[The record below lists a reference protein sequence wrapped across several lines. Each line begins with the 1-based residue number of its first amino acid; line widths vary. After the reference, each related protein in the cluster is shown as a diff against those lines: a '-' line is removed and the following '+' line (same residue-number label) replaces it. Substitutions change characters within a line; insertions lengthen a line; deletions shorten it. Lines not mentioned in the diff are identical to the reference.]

1 MLVEFISIGDE
12 LLIGQT
18 VNTNA
23 SWLGEKFS
31 TLGASIHR
39 VVTIRDVESVIHLAI
54 DEALKIADVVV
65 ITGGLG
71 PTKDDITKKVITN
84 YFNDELVIDTETLE
98 RVKQIFA
105 RTNRPMLDVNI
116 QQAAVPSKCTV
127 LTNRQGTAPGM
138 WLEKDGKIVVS
149 LPGVPFEM
157 KGIME
162 QEVFPRLQAR
172 FSSLNFFSITAN
184 IQGVGESYLA
194 DKMSDWENRLR
205 AAGFELA
212 YLPSPG
218 IIRLRITSRNGV
230 QDEQQ
235 ILAYFKEVEAA
246 YPNNFFGYGDVTL
259 AEVIGNLLKEG
270 NYTLSTAESCTGGAI
285 GAAIVSIPGSSAYF
299 QGGFLTYSNELKHQ
313 ELGVQHHLFETVGAV
328 SEEVVTAMARGCEQ
342 RLKTDFAIAV
352 SGIAGPDGGT
362 DEKPIGTVWVAIAAP
377 NDVIF
382 THRFLFSDNR
392 ERVIQ
397 RTVLSALNL
406 LRTSIK
412 QINH

>member
-39 VVTIRDVESVIHLAI
+39 IVTIRDTESAIHSAI
-54 DEALKIADVVV
+54 DEALKTADVVI

-71 PTKDDITKKVITN
+71 PTKDDVTKKVITN
-84 YFNDELVIDTETLE
+84 YFNDELVIDTDTLE
-98 RVKQIFA
+98 RVKQIFS

-138 WLEKDGKIVVS
+138 WLEKDGKIVIS

-172 FSSLNFFSITAN
+172 FSDLKFFSITAN

-246 YPNNFFGYGDVTL
+246 YPDNFFGYGDISL
-259 AEVIGNLLKEG
+259 AEVVGNLLKEG

-285 GAAIVSIPGSSAYF
+285 GAAIVSVPGSSAYF

-313 ELGVQHHLFETVGAV
+313 ELGVSQQLFETVGAV
-328 SEEVVTAMARGCEQ
+328 SEEVVIAMAKGCKQ

-362 DEKPIGTVWVAIAAP
+362 DEKPVGTVWVAIATP
-377 NDVIF
+377 NEIV
-382 THRFLFSDNR
+382 TKKLLLSDNR
-392 ERVIQ
+392 ERIIS
-397 RTVLSALNL
+397 RTVLTALNL
-406 LRTSIK
+406 LRTTLMNLK
-412 QINH
+412 

>member
-31 TLGASIHR
+31 SLGASIHR
-39 VVTIRDVESVIHLAI
+39 VVTIRDTESAIHLAI
-54 DEALKIADVVV
+54 DEALKTADVVI

-71 PTKDDITKKVITN
+71 PTKDDVTKKVITN
-84 YFNDELVIDTETLE
+84 YFNDELVIDTDTLE
-98 RVKQIFA
+98 RVKQIFS

-138 WLEKDGKIVVS
+138 WLEKDGKIVIS

-162 QEVFPRLQAR
+162 QEVFPRLQVR
-172 FSSLNFFSITAN
+172 FSDLKFFSITAN

-246 YPNNFFGYGDVTL
+246 YPDNFFGYGDISL
-259 AEVIGNLLKEG
+259 AEVVGNLLKEG

-285 GAAIVSIPGSSAYF
+285 GAAIVSVPGSSAYF

-313 ELGVQHHLFETVGAV
+313 ELGVSQQLFETVGAV
-328 SEEVVTAMARGCEQ
+328 SEEVVIAMAKGCQQ
-342 RLKTDFAIAV
+342 RLKTDFTIAV

-362 DEKPIGTVWVAIAAP
+362 DEKPVGTVWVAIATP
-377 NDVIF
+377 NEIV
-382 THRFLFSDNR
+382 TKKLLLSDNR
-392 ERVIQ
+392 ERIIS
-397 RTVLSALNL
+397 RTVLTALNL
-406 LRTSIK
+406 LRTTLMNLK
-412 QINH
+412 

>member
-39 VVTIRDVESVIHLAI
+39 IVTIRDTESAIHLAI
-54 DEALKIADVVV
+54 DEALKTADVVI

-71 PTKDDITKKVITN
+71 PTKDDVTKKVITN
-84 YFNDELVIDTETLE
+84 YFNDELVIDTDTLE
-98 RVKQIFA
+98 RVKQIFS

-138 WLEKDGKIVVS
+138 WLEKDGKIVIS

-172 FSSLNFFSITAN
+172 FSDLKFFSITAN
-184 IQGVGESYLA
+184 IQGIGESYLA

-246 YPNNFFGYGDVTL
+246 YPDNFFGYGDISL
-259 AEVIGNLLKEG
+259 AEVVGNLLKEG

-285 GAAIVSIPGSSAYF
+285 GAAIVSVPGSSAYF

-313 ELGVQHHLFETVGAV
+313 ELGVSQQLFETVGAV
-328 SEEVVTAMARGCEQ
+328 SEEVVIAMAKGCQQ

-362 DEKPIGTVWVAIAAP
+362 DEKPVGTVWVAIATP
-377 NDVIF
+377 NEIV
-382 THRFLFSDNR
+382 TKKLLLSDNR
-392 ERVIQ
+392 ERIIN
-397 RTVLSALNL
+397 RTVLTALNL
-406 LRTSIK
+406 LRTTLMNLK
-412 QINH
+412 

>member
-39 VVTIRDVESVIHLAI
+39 IVTIRDTESAIHLAI
-54 DEALKIADVVV
+54 DEALKTADVVI

-71 PTKDDITKKVITN
+71 PTKDDVTKKVITN
-84 YFNDELVIDTETLE
+84 YFNDELVIDTDTLE
-98 RVKQIFA
+98 RVKQIFS

-138 WLEKDGKIVVS
+138 WLEKDGKIVIS

-172 FSSLNFFSITAN
+172 FSDLKFFSITAN
-184 IQGVGESYLA
+184 IQGIGESYLA

-246 YPNNFFGYGDVTL
+246 YPDNFFGYGDISL
-259 AEVIGNLLKEG
+259 AEVVGNLLKEG
-270 NYTLSTAESCTGGAI
+270 NFTLSTAESCTGGAI
-285 GAAIVSIPGSSAYF
+285 GAAIVSVSGSSAYF

-313 ELGVQHHLFETVGAV
+313 ELGVSQQLFETVGAV
-328 SEEVVTAMARGCEQ
+328 SEEVVIAMAKGCQQ

-362 DEKPIGTVWVAIAAP
+362 DEKPVGTVWVAIATP
-377 NDVIF
+377 NEIV
-382 THRFLFSDNR
+382 TKKLLLSDNR
-392 ERVIQ
+392 ERIIS
-397 RTVLSALNL
+397 RTVLTALNL
-406 LRTSIK
+406 LRTTLMNLK
-412 QINH
+412 

>member
-39 VVTIRDVESVIHLAI
+39 IVTIRDTESAIHLAI
-54 DEALKIADVVV
+54 DEALKTADVVI

-71 PTKDDITKKVITN
+71 PTKDDVTKKVITN
-84 YFNDELVIDTETLE
+84 YFNDELVIDTDTLE
-98 RVKQIFA
+98 RVKQIFS

-138 WLEKDGKIVVS
+138 WLEKDGKIVIS

-172 FSSLNFFSITAN
+172 FSDLKFFSITAN
-184 IQGVGESYLA
+184 IQGIGESYLA

-246 YPNNFFGYGDVTL
+246 YPDNFFGYGDISL
-259 AEVIGNLLKEG
+259 AEVVGNLLKEG

-285 GAAIVSIPGSSAYF
+285 GAAIVSVPGSSAYF

-313 ELGVQHHLFETVGAV
+313 ELGVSQQLFETVGAV
-328 SEEVVTAMARGCEQ
+328 SEEVVIAMAKGCQQ
-342 RLKTDFAIAV
+342 RLKTDFTIAV

-362 DEKPIGTVWVAIAAP
+362 DEKPVGTVWVAIATP
-377 NDVIF
+377 NEIV
-382 THRFLFSDNR
+382 TKKLLLSDNR
-392 ERVIQ
+392 ERIIS
-397 RTVLSALNL
+397 RTVLTALNL
-406 LRTSIK
+406 LRTTLMNLK
-412 QINH
+412 

>member
-39 VVTIRDVESVIHLAI
+39 IVTIRDTESAIHLAI
-54 DEALKIADVVV
+54 DEALKTADVVI

-71 PTKDDITKKVITN
+71 PTKDDVTKKVITN
-84 YFNDELVIDTETLE
+84 YFNDELVIDTDTLE
-98 RVKQIFA
+98 RVKQIFS

-138 WLEKDGKIVVS
+138 WLEKDGKIVIS

-172 FSSLNFFSITAN
+172 FSDLKFFSITAN
-184 IQGVGESYLA
+184 IQGVGESYFA

-246 YPNNFFGYGDVTL
+246 YPDNFFGYGDISL
-259 AEVIGNLLKEG
+259 AEVVGNLLKEG

-285 GAAIVSIPGSSAYF
+285 GAAIVSVPGSSAYF

-313 ELGVQHHLFETVGAV
+313 ELGVSQQLFETVGAV
-328 SEEVVTAMARGCEQ
+328 SEEVVIAMAKGCKQ

-362 DEKPIGTVWVAIAAP
+362 DEKPVGTVWVAIATP
-377 NDVIF
+377 NEIV
-382 THRFLFSDNR
+382 TKKLLLSDNR
-392 ERVIQ
+392 ERIIS
-397 RTVLSALNL
+397 RTVLTALNL
-406 LRTSIK
+406 LRTTLMNLK
-412 QINH
+412 

>member
-39 VVTIRDVESVIHLAI
+39 IVTIRDTESAIHLAI
-54 DEALKIADVVV
+54 DEALKTADVVI

-71 PTKDDITKKVITN
+71 PTKDDVTKKVITN
-84 YFNDELVIDTETLE
+84 YFNDELVIDTDTLE
-98 RVKQIFA
+98 RVKQIFS

-138 WLEKDGKIVVS
+138 WLEKDGKIVIS

-172 FSSLNFFSITAN
+172 FSDLKFFSITAN
-184 IQGVGESYLA
+184 IQGVGESYFA

-246 YPNNFFGYGDVTL
+246 YPDNFFGYGDISL
-259 AEVIGNLLKEG
+259 AEVVGNLLKEG

-285 GAAIVSIPGSSAYF
+285 GAAIVSVPGSSAYF

-313 ELGVQHHLFETVGAV
+313 ELGVSQQLFETVGAV
-328 SEEVVTAMARGCEQ
+328 SEEVVIAMAKGCKQ

-362 DEKPIGTVWVAIAAP
+362 DEKPVGTVWVAIATP
-377 NDVIF
+377 NEIV
-382 THRFLFSDNR
+382 TKKLLLSDNR
-392 ERVIQ
+392 ERIIN
-397 RTVLSALNL
+397 RTVLTALNL
-406 LRTSIK
+406 LRTTLMNLK
-412 QINH
+412 

>member
-39 VVTIRDVESVIHLAI
+39 IVTIRDTESAIHSAI
-54 DEALKIADVVV
+54 DEALKTADVVI

-71 PTKDDITKKVITN
+71 PTKDDVTKKVITN
-84 YFNDELVIDTETLE
+84 YFNDELVIDTDTLE
-98 RVKQIFA
+98 RVKQIFS

-138 WLEKDGKIVVS
+138 WLEKDGKIVIS

-172 FSSLNFFSITAN
+172 FSDLKFFSITAN
-184 IQGVGESYLA
+184 IQGIGESYLA

-246 YPNNFFGYGDVTL
+246 YPDNFFGYGDISLV
-259 AEVIGNLLKEG
+259 EVVGNLLKEG
-270 NYTLSTAESCTGGAI
+270 NFTLSTAESCTGGAI
-285 GAAIVSIPGSSAYF
+285 GAAIVSVSGSSAYF

-313 ELGVQHHLFETVGAV
+313 ELGVSQQLFETVGAV
-328 SEEVVTAMARGCEQ
+328 SEEVVIAMAKGCQQ
-342 RLKTDFAIAV
+342 RLKTDFTIAV

-362 DEKPIGTVWVAIAAP
+362 DEKPVGTVWVAIATP
-377 NDVIF
+377 NEIV
-382 THRFLFSDNR
+382 TKKLLLSDNR
-392 ERVIQ
+392 ERIIS
-397 RTVLSALNL
+397 RTVLTALNL
-406 LRTSIK
+406 LRTTLMNLK
-412 QINH
+412 

>member
-31 TLGASIHR
+31 TLGASVHR
-39 VVTIRDVESVIHLAI
+39 VVTIRDTESAIYSAI
-54 DEALKIADVVV
+54 DDALKTVDVVI

-71 PTKDDITKKVITN
+71 PTKDDVTKKVITN

-138 WLEKDGKIVVS
+138 WLEKDGKIVIS

-172 FSSLNFFSITAN
+172 FSDLKFFSITAN

-205 AAGFELA
+205 RAGFELA

-246 YPNNFFGYGDVTL
+246 YPDNFFGYGDISL
-259 AEVIGNLLKEG
+259 AEVVGNLLKEG

-285 GAAIVSIPGSSAYF
+285 GAAIVSVSGSSAYF

-313 ELGVQHHLFETVGAV
+313 ELGVSQQLFETVGAV
-328 SEEVVTAMARGCEQ
+328 SEEVVIAMAKGCQQ
-342 RLKTDFAIAV
+342 RLKTDFTIAV

-362 DEKPIGTVWVAIAAP
+362 DEKPVGTVWVAIATP
-377 NDVIF
+377 NEIV
-382 THRFLFSDNR
+382 TKKLLLSDNR
-392 ERVIQ
+392 ERIIS
-397 RTVLSALNL
+397 RTVLTALNL
-406 LRTSIK
+406 LRTTLMNLK
-412 QINH
+412 